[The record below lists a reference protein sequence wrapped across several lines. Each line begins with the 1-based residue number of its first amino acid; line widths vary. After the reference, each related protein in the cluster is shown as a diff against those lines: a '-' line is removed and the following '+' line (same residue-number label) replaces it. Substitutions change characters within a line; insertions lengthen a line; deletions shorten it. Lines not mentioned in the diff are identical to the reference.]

1 MPVLRVNANKK
12 VACETVYEIVRS
24 RILGFRTYLVCTTQ
38 SGVFSIHE
46 VAAAAAA
53 SDNFVYI
60 FGEPFV
66 VAASARDF
74 LINHFRNRFSV

>member
-1 MPVLRVNANKK
+1 MVW
-12 VACETVYEIVRS
+12 C
-24 RILGFRTYLVCTTQ
+24 
-38 SGVFSIHE
+38 IHE
-46 VAAAAAA
+46 HEASA

-74 LINHFRNRFSV
+74 LINHFRTGFRV